1 MKGILKGIGFF
12 LLYFIL
18 MMIFQSLSSIG
29 FMGIAAAK
37 GCRDEQQIVDFAN
50 KNLLGVTVIS
60 GILIVLVFF
69 LIFKLRKS
77 DINKEWKLR
86 KADLNYYLLSV
97 CVSFS
102 YSLLFALLTY
112 NASIE
117 NSLMIHDSV
126 GYYSGI
132 FPGFGIIMMIINLIV
147 IAPVSEE
154 VALRGIVF
162 TRVEKTADPV
172 IAIIVSS
179 IFFGLMHLMAGG
191 IILVAGSFIMG
202 AVLGIVFYKTN
213 SLLACFIAHAAANLP
228 DFIFYGNPELTGG
241 LTVLLEIVSCAVFIL
256 SFIFLI
262 RKKPANSE

>member
-12 LLYFIL
+12 FLYFIL

-69 LIFKLRKS
+69 LIFRIRKS
-77 DINKEWKLR
+77 DVKKEWKLR
-86 KADLNYYLLSV
+86 KTDRTYFLLSIS
-97 CVSFS
+97 VSFS
-102 YSLLFALLTY
+102 YSLLFYLLTY

-132 FPGFGIIMMIINLIV
+132 FPGLGIIMMIINLIV

-154 VALRGIVF
+154 IALRGIVY
-162 TRVEKTADPV
+162 TRIEKTANP
-172 IAIIVSS
+172 ITAIIVSS
-179 IFFGLMHLMAGG
+179 VFFGLIHLMAGG

-202 AVLGIVFYKTN
+202 AVFGIVFYKTN

-228 DFIFYGNPELTGG
+228 DFIFYGNPELPGG
-241 LTVLLEIVSCAVFIL
+241 LMILLEILSCAVFI
-256 SFIFLI
+256 FGIIFLI
-262 RKKPANSE
+262 RKKTANS